1 MAPTLLSSLPFS
13 STIDVLYKHHR
24 TYCVNITNVSYSCES
39 LRQSSADPW
48 VLPNPTRGFT
58 LCLCQVA
65 AFPSTHSVQTQFD
78 RSLALSHSSILKIN
92 ERPIGMVLRHPRRV
106 SALPHRVVF
115 DHDSVCIGPRVAL
128 LALFQLPPHL
138 HERTRSFRGRTAD
151 FVYMLLL
158 GAGAMILVAPF
169 VSIHFLGSSLTF
181 MMVYIW
187 GRRNE
192 HRRICRGCSSRSRFY
207 LETARL
213 RI

>member
-24 TYCVNITNVSYSCES
+24 TYCVNITDVSYSCES

-106 SALPHRVVF
+106 SAPPHRVVF

-138 HERTRSFRGRTAD
+138 HERTSTSSSPSLQLAAI
-151 FVYMLLL
+151 
-158 GAGAMILVAPF
+158 AGPTYESIYLFLCLYFYFIKF
-169 VSIHFLGSSLTF
+169 VSTLF
-181 MMVYIW
+181 
-187 GRRNE
+187 
-192 HRRICRGCSSRSRFY
+192 CCFY
-207 LETARL
+207 FFVIRCGDS
-213 RI
+213 